1 MLDDD
6 QRRALNEAGCEIIEA
21 PLVKKLDNGML
32 RHDSHRLAEILVRLA
47 KEDRDQ

>member
-1 MLDDD
+1 MTI
-6 QRRALNEAGCEIIEA
+6 RRALNEAARNNRGSSR
-21 PLVKKLDNGML
+21 KKIDNGML